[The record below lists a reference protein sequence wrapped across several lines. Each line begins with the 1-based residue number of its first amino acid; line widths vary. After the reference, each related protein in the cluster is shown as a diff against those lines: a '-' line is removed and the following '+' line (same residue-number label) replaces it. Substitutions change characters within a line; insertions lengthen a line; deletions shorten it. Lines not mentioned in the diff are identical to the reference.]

1 MPAFG
6 HVPYL
11 DVVGTFDPAT
21 KTAALFVLNRDLEKS
36 RELQIDWHEATPTK
50 VNFCEVLTGT
60 DLKAVNTFDD
70 PKRVTPQPFES
81 PTVGSR
87 MTLQF
92 PARSYTVLS
101 LAT

>member
-1 MPAFG
+1 MPALG

-21 KTAALFVLNRDLEKS
+21 KTAALFVLNRDLEKPH
-36 RELQIDWHEATPTK
+36 ELQIDWHEVTPTK
-50 VNFCEVLTGT
+50 VNFCEVLTGS

-70 PKRVTPQPFES
+70 PKTVTPRPLES
-81 PTVGSR
+81 PKVGSQ
-87 MTLQF
+87 MTLQL